1 MTGVVPGI
9 RQTRYG
15 DKQSRPIHDSQYL
28 QAVSAK
34 ARSVLP
40 HLESDMPGPLQN
52 IRVLDLTRV
61 LAGPWATQVLADF
74 GAEVIKVEKPGEG
87 DDTRGWGPPFLTN
100 PDGSRGDAAYY
111 LSANRGKQSVAIDM
125 AKPEGQK
132 LLRELARQS
141 DVVMEN
147 FKVGGLKKYGLDYE
161 SLKSINPRL
170 IYCSITGFGQ
180 TGPYAGRAGY
190 DFMIQGMGGIM
201 SVTGQPDGTPGAE
214 PVKTGVAFADVFT
227 GLYAAIGVLAALYHR
242 EKSGEGQYLDL
253 ALLDTQVAVLANQAL
268 NYLVSGVAPKRVG
281 NAHNNIVPYQTF
293 ATGDGFIII
302 AVGNDRQF
310 REYTTIAGVPELAA
324 DARFLT
330 NRARVENRDVL
341 IPLLVEPMKRRKTA
355 EWIDALESAAVPCGP
370 INTIDQVFAD
380 PQVKARGLNVALTRD
395 DGTKTPGVANP
406 VRFSA
411 TPVAYSRAA
420 PALGNATE
428 DVLRTVLGLG
438 PEEIARLR
446 DSASIG

>member
-1 MTGVVPGI
+1 M
-9 RQTRYG
+9 
-15 DKQSRPIHDSQYL
+15 
-28 QAVSAK
+28 A
-34 ARSVLP
+34 
-40 HLESDMPGPLQN
+40 GPLQN

-61 LAGPWATQVLADF
+61 LAGPWSTQILADF
-74 GAEVIKVEKPGEG
+74 GAEVIKIEKPGEG

-132 LLRELARQS
+132 LLQDLARNC

-161 SLKSINPRL
+161 SLKTINPKL

-180 TGPYAGRAGY
+180 TGPYAQRAGY

-201 SVTGQPDGTPGAE
+201 SITGQPDGTPGAE

-227 GLYAAIGVLAALYHR
+227 GLYATIGVLAALHHR
-242 EKSGEGQYLDL
+242 DKTGEGQYLDL

-268 NYLVSGVAPKRVG
+268 NFLVGGKAPKRLG
-281 NAHNNIVPYQTF
+281 NAHPNIVPYQTF
-293 ATGDGFIII
+293 ATADGFIII

-310 REYTTIAGVPELAA
+310 REYTKIAGVPEVAQ
-324 DARFLT
+324 DPRFLT
-330 NRARVENRDVL
+330 NSDRVGNREAL
-341 IPLLVEPMKRRKTA
+341 IALLVEPMTRRKTA
-355 EWIDALESAAVPCGP
+355 EWIAALEAAAVPCGP
-370 INTIDQVFAD
+370 INTIDQVFTD
-380 PQVKARGLNVALTRD
+380 PQVEARGLNVTLARA

-411 TPVAYSRAA
+411 TPIEYSTAP

-428 DVLRTVLGLG
+428 EVLRRVLGLT
-438 PEEIARLR
+438 PEQVGKLR